1 MATNFLLL
9 VKAAIDEAEG
19 LTSGE
24 NEQRLKLNKLQCKCI
39 VEKLS
44 AQTQEILNSVE
55 STCTDSAV
63 GFEPYEAT
71 LKELYRVVTDALSL
85 IKDCCAEKWLLRAI
99 KQRAGTNIEDFAK
112 ILYEIEWCTLIL
124 CSIIPRNVS
133 SAGRQTVMFEP
144 EGCNGKLN
152 AFDLFKLERASNE
165 DRESLRLGLEHL
177 RQDHVCDN
185 TMEDCL
191 RFRSDACLATQL
203 LEMLDKWT
211 AALADGPMAREI
223 AVPSLWKVDP
233 RDLPKGNSLGK
244 GGFGKVQ
251 ETTWLGEKYAKK
263 VFHKNGNE
271 CQSLKIESDILTRI
285 CHPNVVRTVCWSEDT
300 DKCSLVMDLMDS
312 DLSKF
317 LKDVPRLSILAAVGL
332 MLEVAEGMKY
342 LHGRAPRGFIH
353 RDLKSLNILVRRL
366 ADAPE
371 LKYHEGYLKAKVAD
385 FGTAKIKNL
394 STRYSTQPV
403 DVGTRLWMAPEMIGN
418 EDDIDHESEHGSL
431 RKLPFKVDV
440 YSFAIVCAEILT
452 GEKPYEGS
460 PMGQTRLVKQIR
472 KHGLRPKLPE
482 SCPRR
487 LAFLIQRCWEHKPDE
502 RPNFSEIC
510 TELRYLKGLLLR
522 GPMPQ
527 SPVDD
532 GHFGYITK
540 LKKKTRGVS
549 HCGLAIYIK
558 ECFKAKQENL

>member
-9 VKAAIDEAEG
+9 VKAAIDKAEG

-24 NEQRLKLNKLQCKCI
+24 NEHRLKLNKLQCKCI

-233 RDLPKGNSLGK
+233 RDLPKGKLLGK

-271 CQSLKIESDILTRI
+271 SQSLMIESDILTRI
-285 CHPNVVRTVCWSEDT
+285 CHPTVVRTVCWSEDT
-300 DKCSLVMDLMDS
+300 DKDNCSLVMDLMLS

-317 LKDVPRLSILAAVGL
+317 LKDVPRLSILAAVDL

-353 RDLKSLNILVRRL
+353 RDLKSLNILVRPL
-366 ADAPE
+366 ADARE

-394 STRYSTQPV
+394 STRYSAQPV
-403 DVGTRLWMAPEMIGN
+403 DIGTRLWMAPEMIGN

-452 GEKPYEGS
+452 GD
-460 PMGQTRLVKQIR
+460 R
-472 KHGLRPKLPE
+472 K
-482 SCPRR
+482 S
-487 LAFLIQRCWEHKPDE
+487 
-502 RPNFSEIC
+502 
-510 TELRYLKGLLLR
+510 
-522 GPMPQ
+522 
-527 SPVDD
+527 V
-532 GHFGYITK
+532 
-540 LKKKTRGVS
+540 V
-549 HCGLAIYIK
+549 
-558 ECFKAKQENL
+558 